1 MTSPLA
7 RDQEPG
13 TTVDLYPGSAGG
25 GGIVRRTVL
34 PGGLRIVTE
43 AVPTVR
49 AVTFGVWV
57 GVGSRDETLEQAGAT
72 HYLEHLLFKG
82 TGRRDALEISAALD
96 AVGGELNAF
105 TAKEYTCYY
114 ARVLDADLPLAI
126 DVVCD
131 MLTSALLRNADVEN
145 ERGVI
150 LEEIA
155 MHDDDPGDVVHDE
168 FAKALLGDSP
178 LGRPIL
184 GSVASIKSLSRDVIN
199 GYYRECYRPDA
210 TVVTA
215 AGNLDHDDVVR
226 MVTEAYQLAG
236 VTPDQSALPV
246 APRIGATVLAP
257 AGGVALVTRPTEQAN
272 LVLGMPGIPRTD
284 DRRFALGV
292 LNSALGGGMSSRL
305 FQEVREK
312 RGLAYSVYSFASHYA
327 DLGMF
332 GVYAGCLPGK
342 VDQVLEICRS
352 ELAKVA
358 AAGITSEELAR
369 GIGQL
374 RGSLV
379 LGLEDTGSRMS
390 RLGKSELVYGELLTV
405 EEILDKIASV
415 TLDDVRAVANELLV
429 AEPTLAVIGPL
440 EADAEFLRAGS

>member
-1 MTSPLA
+1 VTALLA

-13 TTVDLYPGSAGG
+13 TTLDLHPGSAGG
-25 GGIVRRTVL
+25 GLVRRTVL
-34 PGGLRIVTE
+34 PGGLRVVTE

-57 GVGSRDETLEQAGAT
+57 GVGSRDEAPEQAGAT

-82 TGRRDALEISAALD
+82 TTRRDALEISAALD

-131 MLTSALLRNADVEN
+131 MITSALLRGEDVEN

-168 FAKALLGDSP
+168 FAKALLGDLP

-184 GSVASIKSLSRDVIN
+184 GTVSSIKALGRDVIS
-199 GYYRECYRPDA
+199 GYYRDCYQPDT

-226 MVTEAYQLAG
+226 MVVEAYQRAG
-236 VTPDQSALPV
+236 AFTNRSALPM
-246 APRIGATVLAP
+246 APRIGATALAP
-257 AGGVALVTRPTEQAN
+257 VGGVALVTRPTEQVN
-272 LVLGMPGIPRTD
+272 LVLGVPGIPRTD

-342 VDQVLEICRS
+342 VDQVLDICRT
-352 ELAKVA
+352 ELSKVA
-358 AAGITSEELAR
+358 ADGITAEELAR

-390 RLGKSELVYGELLTV
+390 RLGKAELVYGELLSV
-405 EEILDKIASV
+405 EEILERIAAV
-415 TLDDVRAVANELLV
+415 TLDDVKSVANEVLM
-429 AEPTLAVIGPL
+429 AEPTLAVIGPF
-440 EADAEFLRAGS
+440 ETETDFLRTTK